1 MKKLFVLVL
10 FALSFSGKG
19 YSETELPALG
29 DSTSG
34 LISLQQEQE
43 LGQLWLR
50 QLRANQ
56 ATIDDPML
64 ITWFTDSIYQLV
76 PFSELQV
83 TDLQLVVVDSPQL
96 NAFAVP
102 GGIIG
107 INFGLFLYTQDEDEL
122 ASVLAHE
129 LVHLSQ
135 RHFARQVEAAQ
146 RRNPIALATLLAS
159 IILIATDNP
168 DAGFAGLVSSQA
180 AAIQSQLAY
189 SRDFEREADRLGMS
203 ILVQS
208 GLDPH
213 AMPDMFS
220 SMMEANRYSSSALE
234 FLMTHPLT
242 GSRVADAANRAE
254 QYPVNARSRSFEF
267 LVLKL
272 AAERRYQLKDNST
285 AEFRQRLENAKG
297 TDHDALLYQ
306 LADISLVQREPDKGM
321 DYLQQISS
329 EYRKHP
335 ATEALQ
341 ARIMAASGQS
351 AQAVGLLRQ
360 QLLIHP
366 QDLSL
371 RETLSR
377 LLIEMDRAA
386 EAIPMLKDLTE
397 DYSQMP
403 FSWSLL
409 SEAANAAGDQVL
421 AYRALG
427 ESYYYSGRR
436 QDAVQQF
443 RSAIR
448 EAARIKDFQRESA
461 IRERL
466 RSIEQTSDRLPG

>member
-1 MKKLFVLVL
+1 MKKLFVLIL

-43 LGQLWLR
+43 LGSLWLR

-56 ATIDDPML
+56 ATIDDPLL

-76 PFSELQV
+76 PFSELAV

-107 INFGLFLYTQDEDEL
+107 INYGLFLYTADEDEL
-122 ASVLAHE
+122 ASVLSHE

-189 SRDFEREADRLGMS
+189 SRDFEREADRLGMN

-208 GLDPH
+208 GMDAH
-213 AMPDMFS
+213 AMPEMFS

-242 GSRVADAANRAE
+242 PSRVSDAGNRAE
-254 QYPVNARSRSFEF
+254 QYPIRPRTRSFEF
-267 LVLKL
+267 LALKL
-272 AAERRYQLKDNST
+272 GAERRYQLKDNSA
-285 AEFRQRLENAKG
+285 AEFRQRLENARG
-297 TDHDALLYQ
+297 VDRDALLYQ
-306 LADISLVQREPDKGM
+306 LAEIALVQREPQKGM
-321 DYLQQISS
+321 NYLQQVSA
-329 EYRKHP
+329 EYRQHP
-335 ATEALQ
+335 AMDALQ
-341 ARIMAASGQS
+341 AKLLAADNQVADATS
-351 AQAVGLLRQ
+351 LLRQ
-360 QLLIHP
+360 KLLIHP

-377 LLIEMDRAA
+377 ILIDTNRPA
-386 EAIPMLKDLTE
+386 EAIPLLKDLTA
-397 DYSQMP
+397 DYPQMP

-427 ESYYYSGRR
+427 ESYYFSGRR

-466 RSIEQTSDRLPG
+466 RYIEASDDRLPG

>member
-1 MKKLFVLVL
+1 MKKLFVLIVC
-10 FALSFSGKG
+10 ALVWSGKG
-19 YSETELPALG
+19 YAETELPALG

-34 LISLQQEQE
+34 LISLQQEQA
-43 LGQLWLR
+43 LGSLWLR

-56 ATIDDPML
+56 ATLEDPL
-64 ITWFTDSIYQLV
+64 VITWFTDTIYQLV
-76 PFSELQV
+76 PFSDLAV

-107 INFGLFLYTQDEDEL
+107 INYGLFLFTDDEDEL

-159 IILIATDNP
+159 ILLIATDNP

-180 AAIQSQLAY
+180 ASIQSQLAF
-189 SRDFEREADRLGMS
+189 SRDFEREADRLGMN

-208 GLDPH
+208 GLDAH

-220 SMMEANRYSSSALE
+220 SMSEANRYSSSALE

-242 GSRVADAANRAE
+242 PSRVADAGNRAA
-254 QYPVNARSRSFEF
+254 QYPTRPRTRTFEF
-267 LVLKL
+267 LTLRL
-272 AAERRYQLKDNST
+272 SAERRYQLKEHAAKTFS
-285 AEFRQRLENAKG
+285 ERLETASG
-297 TDHDALLYQ
+297 TERDALLYQ
-306 LADISLVQREPDKGM
+306 LADLALINEQPRRGLSHLNEMSAEHRQ
-321 DYLQQISS
+321 
-329 EYRKHP
+329 HP

-341 ARIMAASGQS
+341 ARLFHADQRTPEGIA
-351 AQAVGLLRQ
+351 LLKQ

-371 RETLSR
+371 RVALSR
-377 LLIEMDRAA
+377 LLMEDNRAA
-386 EAIPMLKDLTE
+386 EAVPVLKDLAE
-397 DYSQMP
+397 DYQRMP

-409 SEAANAAGDQVL
+409 SEAANASGDAVL

-427 ESYYYSGRR
+427 ESYFHSGRR

-448 EAARIKDFQRESA
+448 EAGKIKDFQRESA

-466 RSIEQTSDRLPG
+466 REIEGTNERLPG

>member
-1 MKKLFVLVL
+1 MKKLFVLIL
-10 FALSFSGKG
+10 CAMAWSGKG
-19 YSETELPALG
+19 VAETELPALG

-34 LISLQQEQE
+34 LISLQQEQA
-43 LGQLWLR
+43 LGSLWLR

-56 ATIDDPML
+56 STIDDPMV
-64 ITWFTDSIYQLV
+64 ITWFTDTIYQLV
-76 PFSELQV
+76 PFSDLAV

-102 GGIIG
+102 GGVIG
-107 INFGLFLYTQDEDEL
+107 INYGLFLYTDDEDEL

-159 IILIATDNP
+159 ILLIATDNP

-180 AAIQSQLAY
+180 ASIQSQLAF
-189 SRDFEREADRLGMS
+189 SRDFEREADRLGMN

-208 GLDPH
+208 GLDAH

-220 SMMEANRYSSSALE
+220 SMTQANRYSSAALE

-242 GSRVADAANRAE
+242 ASRVADAGNRAA
-254 QYPVNARSRSFEF
+254 QYPVRPRTRTFEF
-267 LVLKL
+267 LTLRL
-272 AAERRYQLKDNST
+272 SAERRYQLKEHSAAT
-285 AEFRQRLENAKG
+285 FTERLENASG
-297 TDHDALLYQ
+297 SERDALLYQ
-306 LADISLVQREPDKGM
+306 LADLALINDKPRLGLGYLRDMNAEQQQHPASEALLAQLLNADQRPEAAISLLKE
-321 DYLQQISS
+321 
-329 EYRKHP
+329 
-335 ATEALQ
+335 
-341 ARIMAASGQS
+341 
-351 AQAVGLLRQ
+351 

-371 RETLSR
+371 RVTLSR
-377 LLIEMDRAA
+377 VLMDNGRAS
-386 EAIPMLKDLTE
+386 EAVPVLKELAE
-397 DYSQMP
+397 DYPRMP

-409 SEAANAAGDQVL
+409 SEAANASGDDVL

-427 ESYYYSGRR
+427 ESYFHSGRR

-448 EAARIKDFQRESA
+448 EAGKIKDFQRESA

-466 RSIEQTSDRLPG
+466 RDIEGTSERLPG

>member
-168 DAGFAGLVSSQA
+168 DAGFAG
-180 AAIQSQLAY
+180 
-189 SRDFEREADRLGMS
+189 
-203 ILVQS
+203 
-208 GLDPH
+208 
-213 AMPDMFS
+213 
-220 SMMEANRYSSSALE
+220 
-234 FLMTHPLT
+234 HP
-242 GSRVADAANRAE
+242 
-254 QYPVNARSRSFEF
+254 
-267 LVLKL
+267 
-272 AAERRYQLKDNST
+272 T
-285 AEFRQRLENAKG
+285 AGQWVRHQKFQCG
-297 TDHDALLYQ
+297 T
-306 LADISLVQREPDKGM
+306 
-321 DYLQQISS
+321 
-329 EYRKHP
+329 
-335 ATEALQ
+335 
-341 ARIMAASGQS
+341 
-351 AQAVGLLRQ
+351 
-360 QLLIHP
+360 
-366 QDLSL
+366 
-371 RETLSR
+371 
-377 LLIEMDRAA
+377 
-386 EAIPMLKDLTE
+386 
-397 DYSQMP
+397 
-403 FSWSLL
+403 
-409 SEAANAAGDQVL
+409 
-421 AYRALG
+421 
-427 ESYYYSGRR
+427 
-436 QDAVQQF
+436 
-443 RSAIR
+443 
-448 EAARIKDFQRESA
+448 
-461 IRERL
+461 
-466 RSIEQTSDRLPG
+466 